1 MLDIYKAS
9 AGSGKTYTLTLE
21 YIKLLFQD
29 PQNYRKT
36 LAVTFTNNACGEMKN
51 RILRALY
58 QLSFKDDANYI
69 QELQA
74 EKFNGK
80 TLEKEEIQTT
90 AKKIYKDILHNYSFF
105 YIETIDAF
113 TQNVIRNFAKD
124 LNLPPKFTLELRQNE
139 ILETIVK
146 NLLINSLDN
155 EDLHQILIDFAYED
169 IENSTSTDIKKEI
182 KNESNK
188 FFKELY
194 QEVMTDKPQSDEE
207 IKKNIDRLSQLFV
220 RLEQTKKDTKKQA
233 QLTSDEIQK
242 AINNAGF
249 SISDFKVLMR
259 DTLNI
264 DEVFKSGKFDEKIFV
279 ASECCNRGKYID
291 ELSEI
296 YDNGILQKLKRIQEL
311 LIEYNTAKKILEHKK
326 GVILSQFIQNELDT
340 YCKQENTFFL
350 AFANKFLKDIIND
363 SDTPFVYEKIGQ
375 TIENIMIDEFQDTS
389 KMQWKNFKPIVQNLL
404 SSLKKALIIGDVKQ
418 SIYRFRNGNWQL
430 LHNLEHDS
438 ELLPYINQETIN
450 KLNVNYRSKKNIVQF
465 NNFFFQQYSKK
476 IDKDFNTH
484 YNTNNDTI
492 THIYENCCQEVGKDD
507 GGCVEIHIF
516 EGGKANEAQ
525 ENLNNAL
532 VEKVVSL
539 LKLGRKPDDIV
550 FLCYKNEDIS
560 DLVTLFNEKKTEYPD
575 YAQYFSIMSKE
586 ALLLNNS
593 LAVQFIIC
601 YLKRLIVNEASKD
614 AQFLDSFLTYT
625 FNTLHKTD
633 FDNFS
638 KILELPEYAL
648 KPIVQNMS
656 IFETCEHII
665 ENFNLQTLPEE
676 TAFLTD
682 FQNIVYSYS
691 KNNNTSIS
699 SFLEHWDEIKGK
711 TFLQQAK
718 AHGCMSAATIHSSKG
733 LEYPVVIMPQF
744 IKGKNN
750 NRTALYK
757 TDFDELKLVDLQ
769 GNLLQT
775 SLRDKYIEEQY
786 NVEIDDINALYV
798 ACTRPK
804 EELYIFDKNNA
815 GKNTFRTIL
824 LGKAEKEKKSSKK
837 NQEPCE
843 YEPISPSDFINIY
856 NDYFKNNSDF
866 ATIEMS
872 ENGFKLG
879 EAKPSEAT
887 ESNDTIVTKNF
898 TSYTIPKLINN
909 DVESDIEI
917 KLVPEKNSKHFIE
930 ALDQPQTEREHG
942 LLMHKILEHINT
954 AADIERYVNQY
965 CPPEL
970 FSTEEKRE
978 IAEKLKQKITDK
990 RVAHW
995 FDNSWDYILTE
1006 QPLLQQNGVEKRP
1019 DRMLIKGKN
1028 VTIIDYKFGKEQ
1040 PESYNRQ
1047 VKEYMNI
1054 LTQMGYSAQG
1064 FIWYVELDDIVT
1076 VA

>member
-21 YIKLLFQD
+21 YIKLLFHD
-29 PQNYRKT
+29 PKNYRKT

-58 QLSFKDDANYI
+58 LLSFKDDADYI
-69 QELQA
+69 KELQA

-80 TLEKEEIQTT
+80 TLQKEEIQTT

-124 LNLPPKFTLELRQNE
+124 LGLPPKFTLELRQNE

-155 EDLHQILIDFAYED
+155 EDLHKILIDFAYED
-169 IENSTSTDIKKEI
+169 IENSTTTDIKKEI

-194 QEVMTDKPQSDEE
+194 QEVITDKPQTNEE
-207 IKKNIDRLSQLFV
+207 IKETIAKLSLFFEK
-220 RLEQTKKDTKKQA
+220 LEQTKKNTKKQA
-233 QLTSDEIQK
+233 QIVSDEIQQ
-242 AINNAGF
+242 AIANAGF
-249 SISDFKVLMR
+249 SIPDFKVIIR
-259 DTLNI
+259 NTLDI
-264 DEVFKSGKFDEKIFV
+264 ETLFKSGKFDKKILT
-279 ASECCNRGKYID
+279 ASECCNRGKYLD
-291 ELSEI
+291 ELTEL
-296 YDNGILQKLKRIQEL
+296 YENGVLQKLQTIQEL
-311 LIEYNTAKKILEHKK
+311 LFEYNTAKKVLEHKK
-326 GVILSQFIQNELDT
+326 GIILSQYIQNELDT
-340 YCKQENTFFL
+340 YCKEENTFFL
-350 AFANKFLKDIIND
+350 AFANKFLKSIING

-375 TIENIMIDEFQDTS
+375 TIENIMVDEFQDTS
-389 KMQWKNFKPIVQNLL
+389 KMQWENFKPIVLNLL

-438 ELLPYINQETIN
+438 ELSPYINEETID

-465 NNFFFQQYSKK
+465 NNFFFQHYSKK
-476 IDKDFNTH
+476 IDKNFNS
-484 YNTNNDTI
+484 YYGTNNDTI
-492 THIYENCCQEVGKDD
+492 THIYENCCQQVGKGD
-507 GGCVEIHIF
+507 GGCVEIQIF
-516 EGGKANEAQ
+516 EGKADDAQ
-525 ENLNNAL
+525 EELNKAL

-539 LKLGRKPDDIV
+539 LQLGRKPDDIV
-550 FLCYKNEDIS
+550 FLCYKNDEIS
-560 DLVTLFNEKKTEYPD
+560 ELVNLFNEKKNEYPQ
-575 YAQYFSIMSKE
+575 YAPYFSIMSKE

-601 YLKRLIVNEASKD
+601 YLKRLNVNDTSKD

-625 FNTLHKTD
+625 FNTLHKTG
-633 FDNFS
+633 FETFAE
-638 KILELPEYAL
+638 ILELPEYAL

-665 ENFNLQTLPEE
+665 ENFKLQTLPEE

-699 SFLEHWDEIKGK
+699 SFLEHWDEIKEK
-711 TFLQQAK
+711 TYLQQAQ

-733 LEYPVVIMPQF
+733 LEYPVVIMPRF
-744 IKGKNN
+744 IKGKNPR
-750 NRTALYK
+750 RTVLYK
-757 TDFDELKLVDLQ
+757 TNYDDLKLVDLQ
-769 GNLLQT
+769 GDLRQT
-775 SLRDKYIEEQY
+775 TLRDEYIEEQY

-804 EELYIFDKNNA
+804 EELYIFDRSRDGKETSTNILTSNVVNENANIFCNN
-815 GKNTFRTIL
+815 
-824 LGKAEKEKKSSKK
+824 
-837 NQEPCE
+837 P
-843 YEPISPSDFINIY
+843 
-856 NDYFKNNSDF
+856 DF
-866 ATIEMS
+866 ASIEIS
-872 ENGFKLG
+872 DYYFRLG
-879 EAKPSEAT
+879 EPKPSKTT
-887 ESNDTIVTKNF
+887 ESNDAIVTKNF
-898 TSYTIPKLINN
+898 TSYTIPKLMNN
-909 DVESDIEI
+909 GVESDIEI

-930 ALDQPQTEREHG
+930 MLDQPQTEREHG

-954 AADIERYVNQY
+954 VADIERYVNQY

-970 FSTEEKRE
+970 FPMAEKQE
-978 IAEKLKQKITDK
+978 IAEKLRQKITDK

-995 FDNSWDYILTE
+995 FDDSWDHILTE

-1019 DRMLIKGKN
+1019 DRMLIKGN
-1028 VTIIDYKFGKEQ
+1028 DVTIIDYKFGKEQ
-1040 PESYNRQ
+1040 PESYKKQ

-1054 LTQMGYSAQG
+1054 LSQMGYTAQG

>member
-21 YIKLLFQD
+21 YIKLLFHD
-29 PQNYRKT
+29 PKNYRKT
-36 LAVTFTNNACGEMKN
+36 LAVTFTNNACSEMKN

-58 QLSFKDDANYI
+58 LLSFKDDADYI
-69 QELQA
+69 KELQA

-80 TLEKEEIQTT
+80 TLKKEEIQAT

-124 LNLPPKFTLELRQNE
+124 LGLPPKFTLELRQNE

-155 EDLHQILIDFAYED
+155 EDLHKILVDFAYED
-169 IENSTSTDIKKEI
+169 IENSTTTDIKKEV

-194 QEVMTDKPQSDEE
+194 QEVMTDNPRSNEE
-207 IKKNIDRLSQLFV
+207 IKENITKLSLFFEK
-220 RLEQTKKDTKKQA
+220 LEQTKKNTKKQA
-233 QLTSDEIQK
+233 QIVSDEIQK
-242 AINNAGF
+242 AITNAGLA
-249 SISDFKVLMR
+249 ISDFKVLMR

-264 DEVFKSGKFDEKIFV
+264 DGVFKSGKFDERIYV
-279 ASECCNRGKYID
+279 VSECCKYGKYVD

-296 YDNGILQKLKRIQEL
+296 YDKGVSQKLKKIQEL
-311 LIEYNTAKKILEHKK
+311 LIEHNTAKKILEHKK
-326 GVILSQFIQNELDT
+326 GVILSQYIQNELDT
-340 YCKQENTFFL
+340 YCKEENTFFL
-350 AFANKFLKDIIND
+350 AFANKFLKSIING

-375 TIENIMIDEFQDTS
+375 TIENIMVDEFQDTS
-389 KMQWKNFKPIVQNLL
+389 KMQWENFKPIVLNLL

-438 ELLPYINQETIN
+438 ELLPYINEETID

-465 NNFFFQQYSKK
+465 NNFFFQHYSKK
-476 IDKDFNTH
+476 IDKNFNS
-484 YNTNNDTI
+484 YYGTNNDTI
-492 THIYENCCQEVGKDD
+492 THIYENCCQQVGKGD
-507 GGCVEIHIF
+507 GGCIEIQIF
-516 EGGKANEAQ
+516 DGKADDAQ
-525 ENLNNAL
+525 EELNKAL

-539 LKLGRKPDDIV
+539 LQLGRKPDDIV
-550 FLCYKNEDIS
+550 FLCYKNDEIS
-560 DLVTLFNEKKTEYPD
+560 ELVNLFNEKKNEYPQ
-575 YAQYFSIMSKE
+575 YAPYFSIMSKE

-601 YLKRLIVNEASKD
+601 YLKRLNVNDTSKD

-625 FNTLHKTD
+625 FNTLHKTG
-633 FDNFS
+633 FETFAE
-638 KILELPEYAL
+638 ILELPEYAL

-665 ENFNLQTLPEE
+665 ENFKLQTLPEE

-699 SFLEHWDEIKGK
+699 SFLEHWDEIKEK
-711 TFLQQAK
+711 TYLQQAQ

-733 LEYPVVIMPQF
+733 LEYPVVIMPRF
-744 IKGKNN
+744 IKGKNPR
-750 NRTALYK
+750 RTVLYK
-757 TDFDELKLVDLQ
+757 TNYDDLKLVDLQ
-769 GNLLQT
+769 GDLRQT
-775 SLRDKYIEEQY
+775 TLRDEYIEEQY

-804 EELYIFDKNNA
+804 EELYIYDRSRDGKETSTNILTSNVVNENANIFCNN
-815 GKNTFRTIL
+815 
-824 LGKAEKEKKSSKK
+824 
-837 NQEPCE
+837 P
-843 YEPISPSDFINIY
+843 
-856 NDYFKNNSDF
+856 DF
-866 ATIEMS
+866 ASIEIS
-872 ENGFKLG
+872 DYYFRLG
-879 EAKPSEAT
+879 EPKPSKTT
-887 ESNDTIVTKNF
+887 ESNDTIVTQNF
-898 TSYTIPKLINN
+898 SSYTIPKLVNN
-909 DVESDIEI
+909 GMETDIEI

-930 ALDQPQTEREHG
+930 MLDQPQTEREHG

-954 AADIERYVNQY
+954 VADIERYVNQY

-970 FSTEEKRE
+970 FPMAEKQE
-978 IAEKLKQKITDK
+978 IAEKLRQKITDK

-995 FDNSWDYILTE
+995 FDDSWDHILTE

-1019 DRMLIKGKN
+1019 DRMLIKGN
-1028 VTIIDYKFGKEQ
+1028 DVTIIDYKFGKEQ
-1040 PESYNRQ
+1040 PESYKKQ

-1054 LTQMGYSAQG
+1054 LSQMGYTAQG